1 MFSEIIEWFIK
12 AFTTMIGFSMLIAS
26 ILIPIGLMSVN
37 NNPAYLCLWI
47 LLIPICSILVISIFH
62 YIDEWI

>member
-1 MFSEIIEWFIK
+1 MFSEIFEYLVK
-12 AFTTMIGFSMLIAS
+12 VLSTLIGFSMLVAS

-47 LLIPICSILVISIFH
+47 LLIPICFILLIGIFH
-62 YIDEWI
+62 YINEWI